1 MNRLF
6 TMVRRAVG
14 CEEAQDLLEYAMLI
28 ALIGLVGAVAVKSL
42 GDTINTVL
50 WQYIAGTAAGI

>member
-6 TMVRRAVG
+6 TIARRAVG
-14 CEEAQDLLEYAMLI
+14 REEGQDLLEYAMLI
-28 ALIGLVGAVAVKSL
+28 ALIALVGAVAVKSL

-50 WQYIAGTAAGI
+50 WQYIAGTTAGI

>member
-6 TMVRRAVG
+6 TIVRRAVG
-14 CEEAQDLLEYAMLI
+14 RGEGQDLLEYAMLVGLI
-28 ALIGLVGAVAVKSL
+28 ALVGMVAVKSL

-50 WQYIAGTAAGI
+50 WQYIAGTTAGI